1 MSPFTAAF
9 TFISHNGSLLVS
21 KTGVLLALSVEALVI
36 SLVIAVPLGV
46 VLGHVHRFS
55 FLAINVSTFGRALP
69 SLAILAI
76 LLPFIGIGR
85 TDVVIALVILAFPPI
100 LTNTY
105 VAIDQ
110 VDHDAVE
117 AAVGMGM
124 RSSQIIFRVELP
136 LAVPLIFAGI
146 RTSAVFVVATAP
158 LAGFFG
164 GGGLGDIIA
173 NRASF
178 GLDGVIGASY
188 VIVALALVTQVLF
201 IALERAVTPHG
212 LRAERS
218 RDERPVP
225 EVAEL
230 VTQPA

>member
-76 LLPFIGIGR
+76 LLPVVGITR
-85 TDVVIALVILAFPPI
+85 TNVIITLVILAFPPI
-100 LTNTY
+100 LTNSY
-105 VAIDQ
+105 VAVEQ
-110 VDHDAVE
+110 VDRDAVE

-124 RSSQIIFRVELP
+124 RPLEVILKVELP
-136 LAVPLIFAGI
+136 LALPLIFAGI
-146 RTSAVFVVATAP
+146 RTAAVFVVATAT

-173 NRASF
+173 NEASYH
-178 GLDGVIGASY
+178 LSGVIGASY
-188 VIVALALVTQVLF
+188 VLIVLALAFQVLF
-201 IALERAVTPHG
+201 KGLEMAVTPRG
-212 LRAERS
+212 LRKQARV
-218 RDERPVP
+218 VP
-225 EVAEL
+225 AQVIEPTVA
-230 VTQPA
+230 QAAA